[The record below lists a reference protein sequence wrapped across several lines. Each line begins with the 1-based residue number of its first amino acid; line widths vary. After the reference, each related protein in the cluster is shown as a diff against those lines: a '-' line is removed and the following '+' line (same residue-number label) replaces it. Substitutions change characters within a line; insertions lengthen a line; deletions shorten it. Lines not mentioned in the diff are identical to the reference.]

1 MKINNTEKTLAEFRE
16 KLRLNELTKNTIK
29 NYSRAVRTYLDFC
42 EGDVSLETAI
52 AFKDYLKATLDEV
65 TVNLYINA
73 LNYFFRTS
81 GENYTL
87 KCIPIRKATTVENVI
102 RKEEYDELRRRLIED
117 NDRNG
122 INIIALLGGT
132 GMRVSELV
140 NVTLEDVERGY
151 KDIPAKN
158 KTRTVIFPKSVKL
171 IIEQNAPENPS
182 AHIIPMTVRG
192 VQKKLATM
200 AEKYGIR
207 RSVMHP
213 HSFRH
218 FFAVQFLKHDKDISL
233 LSDLL
238 GHSNISTTS
247 IYLTLSREQQTERL
261 NDVMNK
267 IMEDSEDE

>member
-42 EGDVSLETAI
+42 EGDVNLETAI
-52 AFKDYLKATLDEV
+52 AFKDYLKTTLDEV

-73 LNYFFRTS
+73 LNHFFRIS

-87 KCIPIRKATTVENVI
+87 KCIPIKKATTVENVI
-102 RKEEYDELRRRLIED
+102 CKEEYDELRRRLIED

-182 AHIIPMTVRG
+182 AHVIPMTVRG

-200 AEKYGIR
+200 SEKYGIR
-207 RSVMHP
+207 RSVMRP

-247 IYLTLSREQQTERL
+247 IYLTLSREQQAERL
-261 NDVMNK
+261 DGVMNK

>member
-16 KLRLNELTKNTIK
+16 KLRLNELTKNTVK
-29 NYSRAVRTYLDFC
+29 NYSKAVRTYLDFC

-73 LNYFFRTS
+73 LNYFLRTS

-102 RKEEYDELRRRLIED
+102 CKEEYDELRRRLIED

-140 NVTLEDVERGY
+140 SVTLEDVERGY